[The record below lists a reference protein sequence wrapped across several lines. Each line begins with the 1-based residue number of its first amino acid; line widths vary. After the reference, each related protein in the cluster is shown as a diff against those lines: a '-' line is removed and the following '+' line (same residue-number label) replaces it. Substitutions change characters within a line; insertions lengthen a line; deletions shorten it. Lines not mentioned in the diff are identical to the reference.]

1 MRYYGLDT
9 VDAVNNIYTCSASI
23 DLNRRYKNP
32 IRCKVMPLCC
42 KLDIQSVPLC
52 GNALRNG
59 GRVVL
64 ESQVICNDGFIYE
77 K

>member
-23 DLNRRYKNP
+23 DLNRRYRNP
-32 IRCKVMPLCC
+32 LLYKLMPLSC
-42 KLDIQSVPLC
+42 KIDMQSVPLY
-52 GNALRNG
+52 GNELRNG
-59 GRVVL
+59 GRVVF
-64 ESQVICNDGFIYE
+64 ESQIICNGFIYE